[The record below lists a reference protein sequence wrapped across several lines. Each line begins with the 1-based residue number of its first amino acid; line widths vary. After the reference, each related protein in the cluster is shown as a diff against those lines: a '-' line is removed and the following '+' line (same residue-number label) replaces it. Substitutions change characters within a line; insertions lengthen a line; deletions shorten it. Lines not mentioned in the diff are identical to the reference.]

1 MKISL
6 TLLSS
11 TFSLV
16 TVFLF
21 VISIGLLGKANAAA
35 VHSPCKISYRQDISI
50 EWSCRRLLKGETL
63 ESVFGD
69 RWQDVAR
76 FNRID
81 RRHAFPGISLK
92 VPNRLDD
99 IRNYTPMPRHYQPAE
114 SEPKLIVVDLSEQF
128 LGAYEH
134 GDLVFSAP
142 IATGTKDNVTPRG
155 MFRITAYNKKHQS
168 SLYQIEKSTKFYP
181 MNYGLRFFIDRDGVS
196 YWFHGRDMPGYP
208 ASHGCIGLY
217 DEDMQHDIY
226 NYPNKPELDDA
237 KKLFEWAVSPLPG
250 GTGLRDLEGPKV
262 LIIGKTPGRGL
273 PSR

>member
-1 MKISL
+1 MQLRITPRARL
-6 TLLSS
+6 AIGMILL
-11 TFSLV
+11 
-16 TVFLF
+16 
-21 VISIGLLGKANAAA
+21 
-35 VHSPCKISYRQDISI
+35 C

-81 RRHAFPGISLK
+81 RRHSFSGTSLK
-92 VPNRLDD
+92 VPKRFDD
-99 IRNYTPMPRHYQPAE
+99 IRDYTPMPRHYQPAE
-114 SEPKLIVVDLSEQF
+114 MEPKLILVDLSEQF

-134 GDLVFSAP
+134 GELVFSAP
-142 IATGTKDNVTPRG
+142 IATGNKDNLTPRG
-155 MFRITAYNKKHQS
+155 MIRITAYNKKHQS
-168 SLYQIEKSTKFYP
+168 SLYQIEKATIFYP
-181 MNYGLRFFIDRDGVS
+181 MNYGLRFFIDGEGVS

-217 DEDMQHDIY
+217 DEDMQRDVY
-226 NYPNKPELDDA
+226 NYPKKPELADA

-250 GTGLRDLEGPKV
+250 GTGLQDLEDGPKV

-273 PSR
+273 LSR